1 MSNEMNDHDSIR
13 MARDGLRRAASGC
26 KEMAV
31 LKKSKNWLKLAEEL
45 LVRGEQLQKMYN
57 QRKFRRTQL
66 LQQADHIAKTLGGDE
81 RLIKEIGKM
90 LH

>member
-1 MSNEMNDHDSIR
+1 MSSEMNDHDSIR
-13 MARDGLRRAASGC
+13 AACDGLRRAASAC

-45 LVRGEQLQKMYN
+45 LIRGERLQQMYN
-57 QRKFRRTQL
+57 KRKMQRLYL

-81 RLIKEIGKM
+81 RLIKEIGKT